1 MDANHSKIRIS
12 ELVDNARCRTRRKNS
27 FEDVSSIRKEM
38 RQRRKHLIGSYI
50 SLERI
55 VCSNEGFDETAA
67 EELSKYLAERT
78 VCFWTRQDPGAWRFC
93 YRYYL
98 LAISALAGGEVG
110 EESVD
115 DIIQLAE
122 CLVRSRE
129 TYIIVMKDLLPSDMI
144 GELFDFTESYDD
156 AFFSAAFED
165 AVMGAVA
172 VFLGSLSDPIVPK
185 D

>member
-1 MDANHSKIRIS
+1 METQHNQDVSP
-12 ELVDNARCRTRRKNS
+12 ELVRKARGQIRRMIS

-55 VCSNEGFDETAA
+55 VCNNEELDEPTA

-78 VCFWTRQDPGAWRFC
+78 VFFWNRQDPDAWHFC
-93 YRYYL
+93 YRYYK
-98 LAISALAGGEVG
+98 LAISALASGGVG

-129 TYIIVMKDLLPSDMI
+129 TYIIVMKGLLPADMI
-144 GELFDFTESYDD
+144 GELFDFTESYED
-156 AFFSAAFED
+156 AFFSASFED

-172 VFLGSLSDPIVPK
+172 VFLGSLGDPVVSK
-185 D
+185 E